1 MRFIPTDLKAA
12 GRLAVCMFAAF
23 AFNVSAL
30 AEIYSWTDRNGV
42 KHFSSDPPPKGE
54 LVSDLRVMKTV
65 EEPEEPEA
73 GDAEKTVADTTAREA
88 PKNAPKVDIYVDS
101 QSDIC
106 QTALA
111 FFDRNKIAYT
121 KHEIDNDPE
130 ARQRYKSL
138 EGQGIPIIFIGDERM
153 DGWDEESVKIHLGLK

>member
-1 MRFIPTDLKAA
+1 MRFIPRDLKAA
-12 GRLAVCMFAAF
+12 GRLAACVLAMFAFYAP
-23 AFNVSAL
+23 VL
-30 AEIYSWTDRNGV
+30 ADIYSWTDRNGI

-54 LVSDLRVMKTV
+54 TISDLRVMKTV

-88 PKNAPKVDIYVDS
+88 PKNAPKVDIYVDD
-101 QSDIC
+101 QSEIC

-121 KHEIDNDPE
+121 KHEIGSDPE
-130 ARQRYKSL
+130 ALQRYKSL
-138 EGQGIPIIFIGDERM
+138 EGEGIPLIFIGDQRM
-153 DGWDEESVKIHLGLK
+153 DGWDEETAKSNLGMK